1 MPHEHIVTDIIC
13 ELYPKPDA
21 KVKKP
26 GKFYTQN
33 ALVFANPLALPMGEL
48 SAKLTE
54 RLRTSP
60 AFASLG
66 HLPQRGRQGAGR
78 NASQLRT
85 SKAPFGD
92 QRELA
97 AERSDAD

>member
-54 RLRTSP
+54 RGRTSP
-60 AFASLG
+60 AFAALG
-66 HLPQRGRQGAGR
+66 HLPQREEARGAPKR
-78 NASQLRT
+78 
-85 SKAPFGD
+85 
-92 QRELA
+92 A
-97 AERSDAD
+97 AAQNVKGSLW